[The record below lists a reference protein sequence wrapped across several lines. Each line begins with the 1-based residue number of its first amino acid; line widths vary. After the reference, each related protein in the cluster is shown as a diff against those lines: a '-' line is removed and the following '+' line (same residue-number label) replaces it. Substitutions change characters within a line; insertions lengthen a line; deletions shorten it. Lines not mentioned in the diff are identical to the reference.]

1 MSLKK
6 TLHFWT
12 IFTIN
17 FITDE
22 NTKFHGF
29 NFSEIYLIKWYNYM
43 LHLTG
48 IWFQANKFHMY
59 ISILQKSVCL
69 LWRTRLYNSKKAIEF
84 SLQLLP
90 KFFLSMIQ
98 GTIFDYSQ
106 SQIHSKDNLN
116 EIDFQLCFHFS
127 NFFISSLCIFLSSW
141 FYTVSR
147 EISYDTETFH
157 QMSMMCQLYL
167 YNNKLYCFLQKVL

>member
-1 MSLKK
+1 LTGIISCK
-6 TLHFWT
+6 

-29 NFSEIYLIKWYNYM
+29 NFSEIYLIKWYNNYM

-69 LWRTRLYNSKKAIEF
+69 LWRTRLYNSRKAIEF

-90 KFFLSMIQ
+90 KFFLSMIPTDQ

-106 SQIHSKDNLN
+106 SRIHSKDNLN
-116 EIDFQLCFHFS
+116 EID
-127 NFFISSLCIFLSSW
+127 I
-141 FYTVSR
+141 
-147 EISYDTETFH
+147 
-157 QMSMMCQLYL
+157 QLYWNFRTSSFKQVACL
-167 YNNKLYCFLQKVL
+167 ILLVQSQYCNPIQT

>member
-1 MSLKK
+1 
-6 TLHFWT
+6 
-12 IFTIN
+12 
-17 FITDE
+17 
-22 NTKFHGF
+22 
-29 NFSEIYLIKWYNYM
+29 M

-69 LWRTRLYNSKKAIEF
+69 LWRTRLYNSRKAIEF

-90 KFFLSMIQ
+90 KFFLSMIPTDQ

-106 SQIHSKDNLN
+106 SRIHSKDNLN
-116 EIDFQLCFHFS
+116 EIDIQLCFHFS
-127 NFFISSLCIFLSSW
+127 NFFISSW

-157 QMSMMCQLYL
+157 KMSMMCQLCL
-167 YNNKLYCFLQKVL
+167 YWVTILTLNQ